1 MKPLNPSK
9 NPSPFYSL
17 KLRITGYLCDCG
29 HWNNIKRRKPKQN
42 VQAVPTLARQTANTQ
57 PNESP

>member
-42 VQAVPTLARQTANTQ
+42 DLRELPPPTMPENTT
-57 PNESP
+57 ESYGG

>member
-29 HWNNIKRRKPKQN
+29 HWNNLKRRKPKQN
-42 VQAVPTLARQTANTQ
+42 KALS
-57 PNESP
+57 ESPENEPQR

>member
-29 HWNNIKRRKPKQN
+29 HWNNLKRRKPKQN
-42 VQAVPTLARQTANTQ
+42 EKLTDGSANNQ
-57 PNESP
+57 

>member
-42 VQAVPTLARQTANTQ
+42 VPDELTLPAK
-57 PNESP
+57 PL